1 VLRHC
6 RLAERGLLQLSTAV
20 NGEKVDS
27 YSHRVTPSSPSVMV
41 IETGEAAP
49 PVNLRIAVPV
59 FLVIFVVIPGAWD
72 IVRSSC
78 DHHSTLYFV
87 NRGYITGLFGHTYSA
102 STSDGSEIV
111 SFERPSHW
119 RLQAVATARGVVE
132 GMPGSAEL
140 VRSNLL
146 DPLHAKWGVRVAS
159 LEIGSVNR
167 DTVGFWEPYTTIM
180 GAGQYVLHSSKG
192 WLWGRT
198 FKIESIDGD
207 RRTDKVANT
216 ERFLYSE
223 MPLAPVK
230 YRMCIK
236 KGIPG
241 EAVFGILATAVIT
254 DIQNSE

>member
-1 VLRHC
+1 
-6 RLAERGLLQLSTAV
+6 
-20 NGEKVDS
+20 
-27 YSHRVTPSSPSVMV
+27 MV

-72 IVRSSC
+72 ILRTSC
-78 DHHSTLYFV
+78 DHDSTLFFV
-87 NRGYITGLFGHTYSA
+87 NRDYVTGLFGHSYSA
-102 STSDGSEIV
+102 SISDGSEIV

-119 RLQAVATARGVVE
+119 RLRAVATARGVDE

-167 DTVGFWEPYTTIM
+167 DTVGFWEPYTTMM

-198 FKIESIDGD
+198 FKIESNEGD

-254 DIQNSE
+254 DIQNSD

>member
-1 VLRHC
+1 
-6 RLAERGLLQLSTAV
+6 
-20 NGEKVDS
+20 
-27 YSHRVTPSSPSVMV
+27 MV
-41 IETGEAAP
+41 IETGET

-59 FLVIFVVIPGAWD
+59 FLVFFVVIPGAWD
-72 IVRSSC
+72 ILRTSC
-78 DHHSTLYFV
+78 DHDSTLFFV
-87 NRGYITGLFGHTYSA
+87 NRDYVTGLFGHSYSA
-102 STSDGSEIV
+102 SISDGSEIV

-119 RLQAVATARGVVE
+119 RLRAVATARGVDE

-146 DPLHAKWGVRVAS
+146 DPLHAKWGVRVASS

-207 RRTDKVANT
+207 RRTDIKVAST

-236 KGIPG
+236 KGIPD
-241 EAVFGILATAVIT
+241 EAVFGILATVAIT